1 MRNAFAALFVLAL
14 VVGAALG
21 LAQLGGTVE
30 VKVGDYWVGIS
41 FPIAVLLLVLA
52 FLLGHGLL
60 AAWAA
65 LRRWPARRRAAQEAR
80 RRTQGEAMLTRALV
94 SLAAGHADAARLEMR
109 RARGLLG
116 ETPNLLL
123 LSAEA
128 ERLAGRVV
136 NAGQEFQALAK
147 LPEARFLG
155 LRGLLRQAMQRQ
167 DWDAALA
174 LARDAEAAQP
184 GAAWLRE
191 ERAQLAVRTGNWR
204 EALALAAPEAPRAG
218 LALAAA
224 AQEPDPA
231 RALELERQ
239 AFEADPGFA
248 PATLA
253 YALRLREN
261 GSPRRA
267 RAVLEQGWQAGPH
280 PDLAA
285 PWLAEEPDPL
295 HQVKLAEDLVRKNP
309 THPESRLL
317 LARVALQAGLTG
329 RARAELEALVQA
341 GVPDRR
347 AGGAPDRRAWL
358 LLAELEEAEQGE
370 TVAGRAAQGRWLRE
384 AARAAPEPSW
394 RCGHCGT
401 SHAGW
406 APVCDHCGAAGE
418 ISWTSQATAPVAT

>member
-1 MRNAFAALFVLAL
+1 
-14 VVGAALG
+14 
-21 LAQLGGTVE
+21 
-30 VKVGDYWVGIS
+30 
-41 FPIAVLLLVLA
+41 
-52 FLLGHGLL
+52 
-60 AAWAA
+60 
-65 LRRWPARRRAAQEAR
+65 
-80 RRTQGEAMLTRALV
+80 
-94 SLAAGHADAARLEMR
+94 MR
-109 RARGLLG
+109 RARALLG

-128 ERLAGRVV
+128 DRLAGRE
-136 NAGQEFQALAK
+136 ADAATEFQALAK
-147 LPEARFLG
+147 LPDARFLG

-174 LARDAEAAQP
+174 LAREAEAAQP

-231 RALELERQ
+231 KATELERQ
-239 AFEADPGFA
+239 AFESDPSFA

-295 HQVKLAEDLVRKNP
+295 HQVKLAEELVRRNP

-317 LARVALQAGLTG
+317 LARVALHAGLTG

-341 GVPDRR
+341 DGPDRH
-347 AGGAPDRRAWL
+347 AAGAPDRRAWL

-401 SHAGW
+401 SHAAW

-418 ISWTSQATAPVAT
+418 IAWTSLTTLPMAG